1 MLMDG
6 MMEEILHKNTK
17 KKLVLHKS
25 IERTNA
31 REEDPQPFFK

>member
-1 MLMDG
+1 
-6 MMEEILHKNTK
+6 MEEISQKHTK

-31 REEDPQPFFK
+31 REEEAQPFFK